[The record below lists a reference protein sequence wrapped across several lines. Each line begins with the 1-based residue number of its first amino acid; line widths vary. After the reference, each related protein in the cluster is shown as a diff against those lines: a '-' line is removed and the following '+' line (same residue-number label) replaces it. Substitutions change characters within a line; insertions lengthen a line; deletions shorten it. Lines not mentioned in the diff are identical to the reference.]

1 MPYATAQSLIDRYG
15 EPELVQLADRDGDG
29 GWEATVVDRV
39 LADTDAESDAAL
51 AARYPLPLATV
62 PALLVGLACDIARC
76 RLHVDGVPDHVR
88 DAAANA
94 RKILAAL
101 SAGTMSLGLPA
112 ASEPAS
118 TGLARVSSGDA
129 VFSSAEG
136 F

>member
-1 MPYATAQSLIDRYG
+1 MPYATSQDLIDRYG
-15 EPELVQLADRDGDG
+15 EPELIQLADRDGDG
-29 GWEATVVDRV
+29 GWEVAVVDRT
-39 LADTDAESDAAL
+39 LADTDAEIDAAL

-62 PALLVGLACDIARC
+62 PALLVGLACDIARY

-101 SAGTMSLGLPA
+101 AAGTMTLGLPA
-112 ASEPAS
+112 ASEPVP
-118 TGLARVSSGDA
+118 TGLARVSAADA
-129 VFSSAEG
+129 VFSTSEG